1 MKQRD
6 LLFAG
11 LLLFAAP
18 AFAQPGITE
27 PVFDADKDAKLI
39 FSQDFEA
46 DFATWS
52 TTPVDSITQ
61 LEYWDHEGTSNG
73 TSMKPWS
80 DNWGKVSVLRD
91 STMILYNGVVVCDED
106 EDWFE
111 TPEKNATI
119 VEDAG
124 TEKAAR
130 QSAMRQFGEADA
142 GGDYYFKFVTD
153 SAPTR
158 KGSSS
163 YSNGLSARYRRNL
176 FVRGL
181 DIQDNTSY
189 RLTFYA
195 KGKTRNAGSSI
206 TPTLYSDVMRGYF
219 HNEKPFTMGYL
230 SSASNND
237 YNNKFEYTK
246 NDFKGDEWEKLTYM
260 TYYLTDSI
268 AAYYVFVDGY
278 WWADGGAWTW
288 QSKDSAGSTNP
299 KSYDLNYIVQPDKYF
314 VRLGFASDSS
324 EFCIDNLSLTRSTIG
339 GVEYY
344 QDKLRVNFGYETDL
358 KKQAKAAY
366 KKNKIEAVEI
376 PGDNFEVW
384 GLSKD
389 VDPLTGEKY
398 WEPTDIASAEY
409 QGDGYMYLFA
419 GFYDDPVSGEKKR
432 YTFDQYDTVLV
443 SFINPTDPE
452 LELHYTGTLFP
463 QATNKEWIKAGK
475 RVLDFTNE
483 VAALNPYVFA
493 NIYSMYDRAP
503 VMQKA
508 MLEDGSFGLDG
519 TMREFTFKF
528 SREMEIDN
536 PADKAQRQKCIVY
549 AGTEIW
555 DRVWNETDSTL
566 TITRPTSYTSPLSGD
581 VTIEIK
587 SIYVP
592 NTTNKGANVSVSYN
606 FTRPINRDLSS
617 ATFTEVWNSK
627 FLDETFNPGNS
638 GKNSP
643 AGTACWWL
651 KEGSWG
657 RPATRT
663 FQVLDGKSELN
674 AARLYRYS
682 TDGLVNKRALV
693 ICPRNNTNTYASV
706 YLGYGDPLNLTPG
719 GYKLD
724 YKAMAINK
732 NFGFSIYVFRY
743 DAEPHLMDDG
753 DKTFVSKYTFD
764 KNYSENLIKNAD
776 NNPDTIITQPFSD
789 IITIADEGR
798 YIIEVRVD
806 PANNGSDGY
815 PSMAFT
821 NFVLSKNPVTYGP
834 IYRVN
839 EAVAAAQARIAK
851 AADAKYAGPILA
863 AVERLVGVYKADAAT
878 PYASST
884 PSDWFAAATEI
895 DNANEALKL
904 RMDTVD
910 LVFAKQAESD
920 TKLANV
926 VADSIGWKD
935 LAAYIALKTTKES
948 VDTYVFADHTNAEL
962 TALIKKMDDEIKAL
976 DARVADNKEFVNQIK
991 RSKKLLDDAKHTEYA
1006 EYDALQDTYDEWF
1019 EYNLITPA
1027 DDAVKTAI
1035 ATVKGAADAYDFRV
1049 IGFDAATVR
1058 IVALQALA
1066 TKLGSTIA
1074 DTADIKT
1081 ALENLEGDADLIA
1094 DAFKQA
1100 IKLAIYQKAAAND
1113 KVVDSLDV
1121 TPFIKNYNLYQ
1132 TPRIV
1137 DRSDK
1142 KMPDN
1147 NKAGAADHGANM
1159 QYTQHAYN
1167 SGSLNGKMPIWVMIT
1182 EVLYDNL
1189 YPGWTAKAFNEGNSM
1204 VTGDKSYDAYVKG
1217 MPVFDAEIGMDW
1229 NSKAELYTKVAD
1241 LPAGLYELGVQLTEF
1256 TPNASE
1262 GKIAKMTVVLPD
1274 STYSAEATTSGAQK
1288 LAVDS
1293 ILVGATDTLDVT
1305 FMLRSQNGWSRADN
1319 FSLLFVPDKNF
1330 NYTAAVAGEQAK
1342 MTELLTIVSPAKAI
1356 AANVEYYTL
1365 GGVQV
1370 AAPKAGQILIRKT
1383 NVNGKVVVDK
1393 VLLK

>member
-27 PVFDADKDAKLI
+27 PLFDADKDAKLI

-61 LEYWDHEGTSNG
+61 MEYYDHQGNSSGTF
-73 TSMKPWS
+73 KPWEKPEE
-80 DNWGKVSVLRD
+80 WQKGIFRD
-91 STMILYNGVVVCDED
+91 TTMILYNGVVISDNSAES
-106 EDWFE
+106 WKE
-111 TPEKNATI
+111 TVEKSVSI
-119 VEDAG
+119 VEDLG
-124 TEKAAR
+124 QEKTDR
-130 QSAMRQFGEADA
+130 QSAMRAYGEADA
-142 GGDYYFKFVTD
+142 GGDYYFKFVSD
-153 SAPTR
+153 SAPTLPS
-158 KGSSS
+158 GSGS
-163 YSNGLSARYRRNL
+163 YSNNLAARYRRNL

-181 DIQDNTSY
+181 DIQDNSSY

-195 KGKTRNAGSSI
+195 KAKARNAGSKVV
-206 TPTLYSDVMRGYF
+206 PTLYTDIMRGYF
-219 HNEKPFTMGYL
+219 HAEKPFTMGYL
-230 SSASNND
+230 SSSSNLD
-237 YNNKFEYTK
+237 YNNKFEFVK
-246 NDFKGDEWEKLTYM
+246 NDFLGEEWEKLTYM

-268 AAYYVFVDGY
+268 ANYYVFVDGY
-278 WWADGGAWTW
+278 WWASDWTW
-288 QSKDSAGSTNP
+288 LKKDSAGSVNP
-299 KSYDLNYIVQPDKYF
+299 KSYDLNYTVQPDKFF
-314 VRLGFASDSS
+314 VRLGFASDST

-376 PGDNFEVW
+376 PGDYFDVW
-384 GLSKD
+384 G
-389 VDPLTGEKY
+389 KY
-398 WEPTDIASAEY
+398 SDGTWEPTGIASAEY

-419 GFYDDPVSGEKKR
+419 DFYDDPVTGEKKR

-443 SFINPTDPE
+443 SFINPTEEE
-452 LELHYTGTLFP
+452 LALHYTGTLFP
-463 QATNKEWIKAGK
+463 QATNKEWIRAGK
-475 RVLDFTNE
+475 RVLDFSNE

-493 NIYSMYDRAP
+493 NVYSMYDRAP

-508 MLEDGSFGLDG
+508 YLEDGSFGLDG
-519 TMREFTFKF
+519 TMREFKFKF

-536 PADKAQRQKCIVY
+536 PANKELREKCIVY
-549 AGTEIW
+549 AGSEIW
-555 DRVWNETDSTL
+555 DREWNEADSTL
-566 TITRPTSYTSPLSGD
+566 TITRPASYTSPLTGD
-581 VTIEIK
+581 VIIEIK

-627 FLDETFNPGNS
+627 FLDETFNPGAT

-682 TDGLVNKRALV
+682 NASLVNKRALV
-693 ICPRNNTNTYASV
+693 ICPRNNDNTYASV
-706 YLGYGDPLNLTPG
+706 FLGYGDPLNLTPG

-732 NFGFSIYVFRY
+732 NFGFSIYVYRY

-806 PANNGSDGY
+806 PARDGSDGY

-821 NFVLSKNPVTYGP
+821 NFVLSRNPVTYGP

-839 EAVAAAQARIAK
+839 EAVAATQARIAT
-851 AADAKYAGPILA
+851 ATDAKYAGPILVA
-863 AVERLVGVYKADAAT
+863 ASRLVDTYKADAAS
-878 PYASST
+878 PYASTS
-884 PSDWFAAATEI
+884 PSEWFAAANEI
-895 DNANEALKL
+895 EAANEALKL

-920 TKLANV
+920 AKLASI

-935 LAAYIALKTTKES
+935 LASYIALKATKES

-962 TALIKKMDDEIKAL
+962 TAFIKLMDDQIKAL

-991 RSKKLLDDAKHTEYA
+991 RSKKLLDEAKHTEYA

-1027 DDAVKTAI
+1027 DDAVKTAV

-1049 IGFDAATVR
+1049 IGFNAATVR

-1100 IKLAIYQKAAAND
+1100 IKLAIYQKAAANIND
-1113 KVVDSLDV
+1113 KLIDSLDV

-1142 KMPDN
+1142 NMPDN
-1147 NKAGAADHGANM
+1147 NTAGPADHGANM
-1159 QYTQHAYN
+1159 QYTQHKYN
-1167 SGSLNGKMPIWVMIT
+1167 SGSLNGQMPIWVMIT
-1182 EVLYDNL
+1182 EVVYDNL
-1189 YPGWTAKAFNEGNSM
+1189 YPGWTVKAFNEGNSM

-1229 NSKAELYTKVAD
+1229 NGKAELYTKVAD

-1256 TPNASE
+1256 TPKDSE